1 MATLRVQSSLRAKNQ
16 ITLPDAIV
24 KRLGVHEGDR
34 FVFVLEDSDQNVE
47 HLHRLRES
55 YAGALAGVY
64 GSTPQ
69 EIADYL
75 EQEREAWGE

>member
-1 MATLRVQSSLRAKNQ
+1 MATLRAQSTLRAKNQ
-16 ITLPDAIV
+16 ITFPDVIV
-24 KRLGVHEGDR
+24 KRLGLREGDR
-34 FVFVLEDSDQNVE
+34 FVFAVDDSDRDVVR
-47 HLHRLRES
+47 LHRLRES

-75 EQEREAWGE
+75 DGEREAWGE